1 MLSNYDRK
9 DISVRGF
16 SEVCGVS
23 HSGEQSSE
31 KRYLGEKGIGVSE
44 AMEGFGTLLVADV
57 GWGETLKHESI

>member
-1 MLSNYDRK
+1 MQSNYNRK

-31 KRYLGEKGIGVSE
+31 KGCLGEKGIGVS
-44 AMEGFGTLLVADV
+44 GGDGGLWDLVGGRCGV
-57 GWGETLKHESI
+57 G